1 VPSTTRPRP
10 QDDQNV
16 LEATLDVVNA
26 GQQVVLDRVALL
38 RAEVRDD
45 VARVTTSLGLTAA
58 AVGFTVLGYLGVMIG
73 LVVWLG
79 QVWSLVGGLVLVG
92 GVHLLGG
99 IGAAAWTVSYS
110 RRLLVDSEVRSS
122 IENDGDANA

>member
-1 VPSTTRPRP
+1 
-10 QDDQNV
+10 
-16 LEATLDVVNA
+16 VNA